1 MTKFLGC
8 INDAIKAGDVDKD
21 LAAELREAYGDAYQ
35 SASETLGPVDAD
47 RHAGQALVKALDR
60 AVTRETRL
68 RALAVRS
75 RRAALEN
82 LAAFKQARGYTGV
95 KVLGRGGKGP
105 PKDGWAQGGTPPDK
119 GPYDGGKAAADYLIE
134 LIDGQGGLAG
144 ASGASVKGRY
154 QAIRGQLDAMMAD
167 LIEKFETR
175 TGFDAPGR
183 ATLENVV
190 REAFGEASGDNAAKA
205 MAQAFDGADEHARK
219 LFNAGGGEI
228 DRLEKWGLPQ
238 THDAMALRRAGRDVW
253 VEAII
258 PRLDH
263 TRMIDRVTQLPF
275 PEKRLRAVLGDVWNS
290 IVAGGLDETA
300 PGDHLGK
307 SKLANRRTERRF
319 LIFKSADDWMAYQEQ
334 FGTADPFAA
343 MINHLDGM
351 ARDIARLQVLG
362 PNPDEQ
368 LRWLTAFAEREGVI
382 EARDGA
388 ARGAK
393 GLEKADANARHAV
406 ATAQTMYRTF
416 TGETATPYGRNVVA
430 AIAGGAVRSY
440 LTAAQLGSAIIL
452 DITSNPVFAAKTRA
466 LTGLSKTGD
475 FQAWS
480 GHVFSKEVRATAR
493 RSGFIVETARAQL
506 QSSSQD
512 VLRMHTVGGK
522 VLAGANALSRRL
534 PVAVMR
540 AQGLAGNM
548 AATRWAF
555 QHEFMGALLDRK
567 DKTIAQLLK
576 GDAEDIQFGQT
587 LKARGFSEAEWA
599 KIRATEP
606 ESPDDGV
613 AFITPQRVGA
623 AHGDELGWRLSE
635 MIERQTRLAVP
646 EASLWA
652 RSHLIGD
659 TRPGTVQG
667 EIRRSLASYRS
678 FTVTQTFLWS
688 REFTARAMDNPNW
701 GLMAAGMAAPLVITL
716 TLGAALGIGLRDI
729 VKGNDPRPMDTPEF
743 WGAAVL
749 QGGGLGI
756 LGDFLYSAQARNGKS
771 SALTSMGAGAAL
783 ISDTW
788 DLTGGNVGEVVNAM
802 GEGDDFGEA
811 MDKAKPGRDTA
822 RYLARYSPVS
832 SLWWARAAWDRA
844 VVDQLQ
850 KLLDPEAEEQ
860 FARQTRR
867 MERDMGAGQWWEEG
881 QALPSRAPEPAT
893 ALGER

>member
-8 INDAIKAGDVDKD
+8 IEDAIKTGDVDKD
-21 LAAELREAYGDAYQ
+21 LAGELREAYDDAYQ
-35 SASETLGPVDAD
+35 AASETLGPVDAD
-47 RHAGQALVKALDR
+47 RQAGQALVAALDH
-60 AVTRETRL
+60 AAMRETRL

-75 RRAALEN
+75 RRSALEN

-95 KVLGRGGKGP
+95 KALGGGGKGP
-105 PKDGWAQGGTPPDK
+105 PKDGWTQGGAPPAK

-144 ASGASVKGRY
+144 AAGASVKGRY

-205 MAQAFDGADEHARK
+205 MAQAFDGAAEHARK
-219 LFNAGGGEI
+219 LFNAAGGEI
-228 DRLEKWGLPQ
+228 GKLDRWGLPQ
-238 THDAMALRRAGRDVW
+238 THDAMAVRRAGRDTW
-253 VEAII
+253 VEAIV
-258 PRLDH
+258 PRLDR
-263 TRMIDRVTQLPF
+263 TRMIDRVTQMPF
-275 PEKRLRAVLGDVWNS
+275 TEKRLRAVLGDVWDT

-300 PGDHLGK
+300 PGARLGK
-307 SKLANRRTERRF
+307 GRLANQRAEHRF
-319 LIFKSADDWMAYQEQ
+319 LMFKSADDWMAYQGE

-351 ARDIARLQVLG
+351 SRDIARLQVLG

-368 LRWLTAFAEREGVI
+368 LRWLAAFAEREGVI
-382 EARDGA
+382 EMRDA
-388 ARGAK
+388 AAKGVK

-406 ATAQTMYRTF
+406 ATAMTMYRTF

-466 LTGLSKTGD
+466 MTGLSKTGD
-475 FQAWS
+475 FKAWQ
-480 GHVFSKEVRATAR
+480 GHVFSKDVRSTAR

-506 QSSSQD
+506 QSSTQD
-512 VLRMHTVGGK
+512 VIRMHTPGTK
-522 VLAGANALSRRL
+522 LLAGANALSRRL

-555 QHEFMGALLDRK
+555 QHEFMGALFDRK

-576 GDAEDIQFGQT
+576 GDAEDIAFGQT
-587 LKARGFSEAEWA
+587 LKARGFSEADWA

-606 ESPDDGV
+606 ETPDDGV
-613 AFITPQRVGA
+613 SFITPQRVGA

-652 RSHLIGD
+652 RAHLIGD
-659 TRPGTVQG
+659 SRPGTVQG
-667 EIRRSLASYRS
+667 EIRRSLAAYRS

-701 GLMAAGMAAPLVITL
+701 GLLAAGMAAPLVISL

-729 VKGNDPRPMDTPEF
+729 VKGNDPRPMDKPEF
-743 WGAAVL
+743 WVAAVL

-756 LGDFLYSAQARNGKS
+756 MGDFLYSVTARNGKS

-788 DLTGGNVGEVVNAM
+788 DLTGGNVGEMVNAW

-811 MDKAKPGRDTA
+811 MDKAKPGRDAA

-881 QALPSRAPEPAT
+881 QALPGRAPDVTTAT
-893 ALGER
+893 GQP